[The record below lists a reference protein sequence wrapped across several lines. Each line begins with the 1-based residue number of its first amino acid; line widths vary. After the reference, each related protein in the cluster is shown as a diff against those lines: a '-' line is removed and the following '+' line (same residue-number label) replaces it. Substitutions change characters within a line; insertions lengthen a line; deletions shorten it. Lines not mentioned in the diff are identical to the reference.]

1 MGVLYEIVSMPF
13 AYAERPFLSGDEMFA
28 GAPKSIGFGPGRLQ
42 HCVIWEPAE
51 VVHEEPAFWFHGGAF
66 LVGTPESMI
75 DAARVWC
82 HEGYRFV
89 SVGFRLV
96 PHDRFP
102 AQADDAYKGVLATQA
117 WLRDRHLPWS
127 HIIVG
132 GSSAG
137 GQLACLLGYSG
148 QLAERYG
155 FDRSSVAA
163 VVSCAAIVD
172 ADDLELAP
180 VHPRVLWRR
189 FADLPCRDARD
200 GEAMHEALLPFSPI
214 ACVGQV
220 HGCELAPFFAIQ
232 GSSDT
237 LSPYAHQKAFVEALR
252 KQGTEAVLET
262 IDDPRWQHMVGTV
275 TLHRKDPDAFM
286 PLKRLFS
293 WLSGIEAK
301 AEVSGNEHA

>member
-1 MGVLYEIVSMPF
+1 MGVLYEIVSTPF
-13 AYAERPFLSGDEMFA
+13 AYTERPFLSGDEMFA

-51 VVHEEPAFWFHGGAF
+51 VVHEEPVFWFHGGAF

-75 DAARVWC
+75 GAARVWC

-137 GQLACLLGYSG
+137 GQLTCLLGYSG

-214 ACVGQV
+214 ACVGQA

-252 KQGTEAVLET
+252 KQGTEAVFET

-286 PLKRLFS
+286 PLNHLFS

-301 AEVSGNEHA
+301 SGGFRQ

>member
-1 MGVLYEIVSMPF
+1 MGVLYEIVSTPF
-13 AYAERPFLSGDEMFA
+13 AYAERPHLSGDEMFA
-28 GAPKSIGFGPGRLQ
+28 AAPKRIDFGPGRLQ
-42 HCVIWEPAE
+42 HCIIWEPAE
-51 VVHEEPAFWFHGGAF
+51 AVHEETVFWFHGGAF
-66 LVGTPESMI
+66 LVGTPESMV

-102 AQADDAYKGVLATQA
+102 AQADDAYRGVLATQA

-127 HIIVG
+127 RIIVG

-155 FDRSSVAA
+155 FDRRAVSA

-172 ADDLELAP
+172 ADDLELQP
-180 VHPRVLWRR
+180 IHPLSLWKS
-189 FADLPCRDARD
+189 FVDLPCRDTKDRA
-200 GEAMHEALLPFSPI
+200 AIHETLLPYSPI
-214 ACVGQV
+214 ALVEGED
-220 HGCELAPFFAIQ
+220 GIALPPFFAIQ

-237 LSPYAHQKAFVEALR
+237 LSPYEHQKAFVEALK

-262 IDDPRWQHMVGTV
+262 IDDLRWQHMVGTV
-275 TLHRKDPDAFM
+275 TLHRKDPDTFV

-293 WLSGIEAK
+293 WLSDIETEGRGARQ
-301 AEVSGNEHA
+301 

>member
-1 MGVLYEIVSMPF
+1 MGAFYEIVSTPV
-13 AYAERPFLSGDEMFA
+13 AYAERPALTGDGMFA
-28 GAPKSIGFGPGRLQ
+28 GAPKSIPFGPGRLQ
-42 HCVIWEPAE
+42 HCVLWEPAN
-51 VVHEEPAFWFHGGAF
+51 VVHKEPVFWFHGGAF

-102 AQADDAYKGVLATQA
+102 AQVDDAYEGVLATQA
-117 WLRDRHLPWS
+117 WLSEHGLP
-127 HIIVG
+127 HEHVIVG

-137 GQLACLLGYSG
+137 GQLACLLGYSER
-148 QLAERYG
+148 LAERYG
-155 FDRSSVAA
+155 FDRSAVSA

-180 VHPRVLWRR
+180 IRPLSLWKS
-189 FADLPCRDARD
+189 FVDLPCKDPKSA
-200 GEAMHEALLPFSPI
+200 GAIHEALLPYSPI
-214 ACVGQV
+214 A
-220 HGCELAPFFAIQ
+220 LAREAEGLQLPPFFAIQ

-237 LSPYAHQKAFVEALR
+237 LSPYPHQQAFVEALR
-252 KQGTEAVLET
+252 GHGTEAVLET
-262 IDDPRWQHMVGTV
+262 IADPRWQHMIGTV
-275 TLHRKDPDAFM
+275 TMHRKDPDTFV

-293 WLSGIEAK
+293 WLSGIDAK
-301 AEVSGNEHA
+301 GAGSDR

>member
-1 MGVLYEIVSMPF
+1 MGVLYEIVSTPF

-28 GAPKSIGFGPGRLQ
+28 GAPKRIGFGPGRLQ

-51 VVHEEPAFWFHGGAF
+51 AVHEEPVFWFHGGAF
-66 LVGTPESMI
+66 LVGTPESMV

-102 AQADDAYKGVLATQA
+102 AQADDAYRGVLATQA
-117 WLRDRHLPWS
+117 WLRDRSLPWS
-127 HIIVG
+127 RIIVG

-137 GQLACLLGYSG
+137 GQLACLLGYSDK
-148 QLAERYG
+148 LAKLYG

-180 VHPRVLWRR
+180 IHPLSLWKR
-189 FADLPCRDARD
+189 FVDLPCEDARD
-200 GEAMHEALLPFSPI
+200 RASIHKALLPYSPI
-214 ACVGQV
+214 SCIGED
-220 HGCELAPFFAIQ
+220 GGGTLPPFFAIQ

-237 LSPYAHQKAFVEALR
+237 LSPYAHQEAFVEALK

-262 IDDPRWQHMVGTV
+262 IDDTRWQHMIGTV
-275 TLHRKDPDAFM
+275 TMYRKDPDAFM
-286 PLKRLFS
+286 PLKHLFS
-293 WLSGIEAK
+293 WLLGIEAEGRG
-301 AEVSGNEHA
+301 ARQ

>member
-1 MGVLYEIVSMPF
+1 MGVLYEIVSTPF

-42 HCVIWEPAE
+42 HCVIWGPAE

-200 GEAMHEALLPFSPI
+200 GEAMH
-214 ACVGQV
+214 
-220 HGCELAPFFAIQ
+220 
-232 GSSDT
+232 
-237 LSPYAHQKAFVEALR
+237 
-252 KQGTEAVLET
+252 
-262 IDDPRWQHMVGTV
+262 
-275 TLHRKDPDAFM
+275 
-286 PLKRLFS
+286 
-293 WLSGIEAK
+293 
-301 AEVSGNEHA
+301 

>member
-1 MGVLYEIVSMPF
+1 MGVLYEIVSTPF

-42 HCVIWEPAE
+42 RCVIWEPAE
-51 VVHEEPAFWFHGGAF
+51 VVHEEPVFWFHGGAF

-137 GQLACLLGYSG
+137 GQLACLLGYSDK
-148 QLAERYG
+148 LAERYG

-172 ADDLELAP
+172 ADDLGLAP

-200 GEAMHEALLPFSPI
+200 REAMHEALLPFSPI
-214 ACVGQV
+214 ACVGQA

-252 KQGTEAVLET
+252 KQGTEAVFET

-286 PLKRLFS
+286 PLNHLFS

-301 AEVSGNEHA
+301 SGGFRQ

>member
-1 MGVLYEIVSMPF
+1 MGALYEILSTPA

-42 HCVIWEPAE
+42 RCVLWEPAN
-51 VVHEEPAFWFHGGAF
+51 VVHEEPVFWFHGGAF

-82 HEGYRFV
+82 HEGFRFV

-102 AQADDAYKGVLATQA
+102 AQVDDAYHGVLATQA
-117 WLRDRHLPWS
+117 WLRDRGLPYER
-127 HIIVG
+127 IIVG

-137 GQLACLLGYSG
+137 GQLACLLGYSED
-148 QLAERYG
+148 LAKRYG
-155 FDRSSVAA
+155 FDRSAVSA

-180 VHPRVLWRR
+180 IHPLSLWRS
-189 FADLPCRDARD
+189 FVDLPCRDAGD
-200 GEAMHEALLPFSPI
+200 KTAIHETLLPYSPI
-214 ACVGQV
+214 ALVEETDGAA
-220 HGCELAPFFAIQ
+220 LPPFFAIQ

-237 LSPYAHQKAFVEALR
+237 LSPYAHQQAFVEAL
-252 KQGTEAVLET
+252 KEHGTEAVLAT
-262 IDDPRWQHMVGTV
+262 IGDPRWQHMIGTV
-275 TLHRKDPDAFM
+275 TMHRKDPDTFV

-293 WLSGIEAK
+293 WLSDISRNSAGS
-301 AEVSGNEHA
+301 VR